1 MPLSPGADDV
11 VNVSPNTNNKET
23 RLERGREQT
32 YAQYKHLTLI
42 SPPRR
47 LLAGLVP
54 GLLVPL
60 LPLERH
66 PVLLQS
72 QAEI

>member
-11 VNVSPNTNNKET
+11 VNVSPNTNNKGDWSE
-23 RLERGREQT
+23 GGEQT

-66 PVLLQS
+66 PVLLQG